1 MSEDNNYNYIYLG
14 NDIIATSGFVIN
26 GNKTKLTIDGTYNNT
41 KYTYTNNLKSEETVI
56 KASTTNKII
65 ILKNMNIVSS
75 HGYGVVYVPSHPNY
89 SDVVVEYNNINF
101 SGIELSQNYYGTTK
115 IIDSLINAKDTNNVE
130 VKKVYIAF
138 KGRRNIV
145 DVEFTQNKLR
155 LDINMKKGT
164 LNDPLGIT
172 RDITSIGHWGNGDY
186 RVEISNEDD
195 IDNVM
200 PLIKQS
206 LKVNKK

>member
-1 MSEDNNYNYIYLG
+1 MYVYN
-14 NDIIATSGFVIN
+14 
-26 GNKTKLTIDGTYNNT
+26 
-41 KYTYTNNLKSEETVI
+41 
-56 KASTTNKII
+56 
-65 ILKNMNIVSS
+65 
-75 HGYGVVYVPSHPNY
+75 
-89 SDVVVEYNNINF
+89 
-101 SGIELSQNYYGTTK
+101 
-115 IIDSLINAKDTNNVE
+115 
-130 VKKVYIAF
+130 AF

-145 DVEFTQNKLR
+145 DIEFTQNKLR

-164 LNDPLGIT
+164 LSDPLGIT
-172 RDITSIGHWGNGDY
+172 RDITNIGHWGNGDY

>member
-1 MSEDNNYNYIYLG
+1 
-14 NDIIATSGFVIN
+14 
-26 GNKTKLTIDGTYNNT
+26 
-41 KYTYTNNLKSEETVI
+41 
-56 KASTTNKII
+56 
-65 ILKNMNIVSS
+65 
-75 HGYGVVYVPSHPNY
+75 
-89 SDVVVEYNNINF
+89 
-101 SGIELSQNYYGTTK
+101 
-115 IIDSLINAKDTNNVE
+115 
-130 VKKVYIAF
+130 
-138 KGRRNIV
+138 
-145 DVEFTQNKLR
+145 
-155 LDINMKKGT
+155 MKKGT